1 MRPLYN
7 QEWKNSL
14 WKKRWRKKR
23 RSEPSPLQDKLYR
36 YQADVLKESDPK
48 LIIEAIQDLASFMKT
63 IGYGKE
69 AFAAIMENIE
79 SASPFDIKKLLRNK
93 DNYLGNSIIIKI

>member
-1 MRPLYN
+1 MYN
-7 QEWKNSL
+7 REWIDSL

-23 RSEPSPLQDKLYR
+23 RSEPNLLQDKLYK
-36 YQADVLKESDPK
+36 YQADVLKETDPR

-69 AFAAIMENIE
+69 AFAAIMENLE
-79 SASPFDIKKLLRNK
+79 NASPIDLKKLLRNK
-93 DNYLGNSIIIKI
+93 DYHLGKSIIYQL